1 MNIFETATR
10 NAYRFPSNRGQL
22 TTEDLWSLPLTS
34 KSGFDLDNVAKAVN
48 EALQAASTT
57 SFVSTEADPRKGVL
71 ETQLEIVKHIIAIR
85 LEENA
90 AARTQAA
97 RKAEKEKLLDI
108 LASKEDGALL
118 ELSAEEL
125 REKINALD

>member
-1 MNIFETATR
+1 MSIFETATR

-34 KSGFDLDNVAKAVN
+34 KTRFDLDNVAKAVN

-57 SFVSTEADPRKGVL
+57 SFVSTEADPRKGEL
-71 ETQLEIVKHIIAIR
+71 ENQLEIVKHIIAVR

-90 AARTQAA
+90 ALRNEAA
-97 RKAEKEKLLDI
+97 RKAEKAKLLDI
-108 LASKEDGALL
+108 LATRQDDALHGL
-118 ELSAEEL
+118 TQDELLA
-125 REKINALD
+125 KIDALG